1 VIPDQDKKLIDKLLS
16 YYNDAYTAAQANHQM
31 VDENLH
37 YYSGYGHWTEEQRLK
52 ANQEKRPLITY
63 NLVFRFLNALTGYQ
77 RLVRQQARAFPVG
90 RGSDPLLADLLS
102 LAIHSID
109 SETNAPYVQSD
120 LYANAQIGDRSH
132 IRWRVRFH
140 GLWPKIE
147 QIALD
152 PRDVYEDPTAVTYD
166 DSGHRFVIVN
176 NWLWEE
182 EVLTIFADTP
192 EERELIK
199 TQIDTR
205 IDPKDRRF
213 IRTVSGRRRV
223 NVLDIQY
230 KNYEKFIWAYRP
242 EDGEILENLRTK
254 RDVSE
259 AAQAGFNVFVDSK
272 PITYVAR
279 LTGTLLLEHKL
290 HPFLADKG
298 MFDIT
303 RYSPYFAMGQDVSM
317 THQLRSQQDEVNANR
332 SDMRNLFGRAPKG
345 LIFYDETS
353 GLSETDI
360 AHMSAV
366 GGAYKVSDINGVK
379 FQDTSPYYSAVAAM
393 AQLYQM
399 SMRELQDLVGI
410 TETLLGQLKSSTSG
424 VVFNAARSQAAIGLQ
439 TGLDNFER
447 TIKLHYRKLLHLMR
461 KFFPANKLF
470 RISRDQYGFLEKVAR
485 EQGDVQ
491 PEFAVLVNGS
501 PAEIRLLDQYY
512 GIIGSWPTR
521 LEEGEFDIEL
531 RLSNADMTNQQ
542 QTFLT
547 MLELVRNIPDIG
559 VYILD
564 MLIENSG
571 LPNASI
577 MAERVRQAQEIIKGQ
592 RGGEQELK
600 ALETLAKAVNAAG
613 GGGQNGTAIP

>member
-1 VIPDQDKKLIDKLLS
+1 MIPEQDQKLINKLLTF
-16 YYNDAYTAAQANHQM
+16 YNDAYNAAASYLEMIQ
-31 VDENLH
+31 ENLH
-37 YYSGYGHWTEEQRLK
+37 YYSGYGHWTSDQIAK
-52 ANQEKRPLITY
+52 ANEEKRPLLMY
-63 NLVFRFLNALTGYQ
+63 NLVFRFINALTGYQ

-102 LAIHSID
+102 LAIRSVD
-109 SETNAPYVQSD
+109 VETNAPHVQSD
-120 LYANAQIGDRSH
+120 LYANAQIADRAH

-152 PRDVYEDPTAVTYD
+152 PRDVLEDPTAMTYD
-166 DSGHRFVIVN
+166 ESGHRFVIVN

-182 EVLTIFADTP
+182 EVLSIFADNE
-192 EERELIK
+192 EERKFIK
-199 TQIDTR
+199 QQLDTR
-205 IDPKDRRF
+205 LDQKDRRF
-213 IRTVSGRRRV
+213 IRMVAGRRRV

-230 KNYEKFIWAYRP
+230 KNYEKFVWAFRP
-242 EDGEILENLRTK
+242 EDGEIIENLKNK
-254 RDVSE
+254 RDISE
-259 AAQAGFNVFVDSK
+259 ATQAGFNVFVDSR

-279 LTGTLLLEHKL
+279 LTGVLLLEHKL

-298 MFDIT
+298 LFDIS
-303 RYSPYFAMGQDVSM
+303 RYSPYYVMGQDVSM
-317 THQLRSQQDEVNANR
+317 VHQLKTQQDEVNANR

-366 GGAYKVSDINGVK
+366 GGAFKVADVNGIK
-379 FQDTSPYYSAVAAM
+379 FQDTSAYYSALTAM
-393 AQLYQM
+393 AQMYQL
-399 SMRELQDLVGI
+399 SMKELQDLVGI
-410 TETLLGQLKSSTSG
+410 TDTLLGQLKSSTSG

-447 TIKLHYRKLLHLMR
+447 TIKTHYRKLIYLMR

-485 EQGDVQ
+485 DQNRGE

-501 PAEIRLLDQYY
+501 PAEIRLLDQYHN
-512 GIIGSWPTR
+512 IIGSWPTK
-521 LEEGEFDIEL
+521 LDEGEFDIEL

-542 QTFLT
+542 QTFLA
-547 MLELVRNIPDIG
+547 MMELVRNIPDIG
-559 VYILD
+559 IYVLD

-577 MAERVRQAQEIIKGQ
+577 MAERVRQAQQVIQNQKAGQ
-592 RGGEQELK
+592 QDLQ
-600 ALETLAKAVNAAG
+600 ALETIAKVAG
-613 GGGQNGTAIP
+613 NGSPNTLV

>member
-1 VIPDQDKKLIDKLLS
+1 MIPEQDRKLIDKLLG
-16 YYNDAYTAAQANHQM
+16 YYDDAYAASSAYRDM
-31 VDENLH
+31 VEENLQ
-37 YYSGYGHWTEEQRLK
+37 YFSGYGHWSSDQIAQ
-52 ANQEKRPLITY
+52 ANEEKRPLLMY
-63 NLVFRFLNALTGYQ
+63 NLVFRFINALTGYQ

-90 RGSDPLLADLLS
+90 RGTDPLLADLLS

-109 SETNAPYVQSD
+109 NETNAPYVQSD
-120 LYANAQIGDRSH
+120 VYANAQIGDRSH

-152 PRDVYEDPTAVTYD
+152 PRDVLEDPTATSYD
-166 DSGHRFVIVN
+166 DTGHRFIIVN
-176 NWLWEE
+176 NWLWED
-182 EVLTIFADTP
+182 EVLAIFADT
-192 EERELIK
+192 EDEKKFIK
-199 TQIDTR
+199 EQLDTR
-205 IDPKDRRF
+205 LDQKDKRF
-213 IRTVSGRRRV
+213 SKLVSGRRRV

-230 KNYEKFIWAYRP
+230 KTYDKFIWAYRP
-242 EDGEILENLRTK
+242 EDGQIIENLKNK
-254 RDVSE
+254 REVSE
-259 AAQAGFNVFVDSK
+259 ATQAGFNVFVDSR
-272 PITYVAR
+272 PVTHVAR

-298 MFDIT
+298 LFDIS
-303 RYSPYFAMGQDVSM
+303 RYSPYYAMGQDVSM
-317 THQLRSQQDEVNANR
+317 VHQLKTQQDEVNANR

-366 GGAYKVSDINGVK
+366 GGAFKVSDVNGIK
-379 FQDTSPYYSAVAAM
+379 FQDTSAYYSALTAM
-393 AQLYQM
+393 AQMYQL
-399 SMRELQDLVGI
+399 SMKELQDLVGI
-410 TETLLGQLKSSTSG
+410 TDTLLGQLKSSTSG

-447 TIKLHYRKLLHLMR
+447 TIKLHYRKLIYLMR

-485 EQGDVQ
+485 DQGKE

-501 PAEIRLLDQYY
+501 PAEIRLLDQYHE
-512 GIIGSWPTR
+512 IIGSWPTK
-521 LEEGEFDIEL
+521 LDEGEFDVEL

-577 MAERVRQAQEIIKGQ
+577 MAERVRQAQQALQGQ
-592 RGGEQELK
+592 KAGQQSLQ
-600 ALETLAKAVNAAG
+600 ALETLAKVAG
-613 GGGQNGTAIP
+613 SGNGPPNPLV